1 MCMVRKKRSDR
12 RHIVYLLQNAVTG
25 ESYVGVTQG
34 FRQKDLRVRVL
45 KHFQRA
51 LSESKSWTLCK
62 NIRQYG
68 PAAFV
73 WTVLDVVRGKGA
85 AHALELELL
94 SKYSPELNTK

>member
-1 MCMVRKKRSDR
+1 MRKKRFDR

-68 PAAFV
+68 PEVFV
-73 WTVLDVVRGKGA
+73 WTALEVVRGKSV

-94 SKYSPELNTK
+94 FKYSPELNTK